1 MDLGSISLPGLM
13 IWLHR
18 VHEYFYDILQGA
30 QPGYRSFSYKRVGSH
45 FQPGKY
51 TKADHYIALI
61 KLSSLLQGD
70 PFSS

>member
-30 QPGYRSFSYKRVGSH
+30 QPGYRSFSH

-61 KLSSLLQGD
+61 KLSILLQGD